1 MIPVEE
7 SKVRKVLI
15 ATPAHDG
22 RLDVWYTTSLVNSV
36 RIAQA
41 EGVFL
46 HPIFMSYDA
55 LVQRAR
61 NDLFRLAVE
70 GEYDD
75 MIFIDSD
82 LEWNPHWIM
91 ELLSRPEDVIGG
103 TYRKK
108 TDEALIFVA
117 KTKNLEASENG
128 LIKVDGLGTGFVK
141 LSRKAFMAL
150 WENSQ
155 PYQNEG
161 REGRMVC
168 DIQIVDGQLC
178 SEDVV
183 LFDKLN
189 KLGFDIWLHPS
200 MSCVHMGTKK
210 FYGDFVGFIQLVK
223 EQQNGREVDTESDQE
238 AGKPEEVSGSE
249 EGGSDSRQEA

>member
-1 MIPVEE
+1 M
-7 SKVRKVLI
+7 KVLI

-36 RIAQA
+36 RVAQ
-41 EGVFL
+41 ERGIFL
-46 HPIFMSYDA
+46 HPVFMSYDA

-70 GEYDD
+70 GEYDH
-75 MIFIDSD
+75 MIFIDAD
-82 LEWNPHWIM
+82 LEWNPMWIM
-91 ELLSRPEDVIGG
+91 ELLERPEDVIGG

-108 TDEALIFVA
+108 TDEAEMYVA
-117 KTKNLEASENG
+117 KTKNLEVENG

-141 LSRKAFMAL
+141 LSKNAFMAL
-150 WENSQ
+150 WEVST

-168 DIQIVDGQLC
+168 DIQVVDGQLC

-183 LFDKLN
+183 LFMKLRD
-189 KLGFDIWLHPS
+189 LGFDVWLAP
-200 MSCVHMGTKK
+200 HMTCCHIGTKK
-210 FYGDFVGFIQLVK
+210 FYGNFEDFANRLRK
-223 EQQNGREVDTESDQE
+223 E
-238 AGKPEEVSGSE
+238 A
-249 EGGSDSRQEA
+249 A

>member
-1 MIPVEE
+1 M
-7 SKVRKVLI
+7 RKVLI

-36 RIAQA
+36 RVAQA
-41 EGVFL
+41 EGIFL
-46 HPIFMSYDA
+46 HPVFMSYDA

-75 MIFIDSD
+75 MIFIDGD
-82 LEWNPHWIM
+82 LEWHPLWIM
-91 ELLSRPEDVIGG
+91 ELLKREEDVVGG

-108 TDEALIFVA
+108 TDDAEMYVM
-117 KTKNLEASENG
+117 KTQNLQPNEDG

-150 WENSQ
+150 WESSE
-155 PYQNEG
+155 PYQNES

-168 DIQIVDGQLC
+168 DIKIVDGQLC

-183 LFDKLN
+183 LFQKL
-189 KLGFDIWLHPS
+189 KALEFDVWLDPR
-200 MSCVHMGTKK
+200 MTCVHIGTKK
-210 FYGDFVGFIQLVK
+210 FYGNFEDFVKRLA
-223 EQQNGREVDTESDQE
+223 QQ
-238 AGKPEEVSGSE
+238 A
-249 EGGSDSRQEA
+249 A

>member
-1 MIPVEE
+1 M
-7 SKVRKVLI
+7 KVLI

-36 RIAQA
+36 RVAQE
-41 EGVFL
+41 EGIFL
-46 HPIFMSYDA
+46 HPVFMSYDA

-70 GEYDD
+70 GDYDD
-75 MIFIDSD
+75 MIFIDAD
-82 LEWNPHWIM
+82 LEWNPLWIM
-91 ELLSRPEDVIGG
+91 ELLQRPEDVIGG

-108 TDEALIFVA
+108 TDDAEMYVV
-117 KTKNLEASENG
+117 KTQNLEPNTDTG
-128 LIKVDGLGTGFVK
+128 LIHVQGLGTGFLK
-141 LSRKAFMAL
+141 LSKAAVTAL
-150 WENSQ
+150 WGSSQ

-183 LFDKLN
+183 LCQKLSA
-189 KLGFDIWLHPS
+189 LGFPLWLASH
-200 MSCVHMGTKK
+200 MTCVHIGTKK
-210 FYGDFVGFIQLVK
+210 FYGNFEDFVTRIMEIENVRK
-223 EQQNGREVDTESDQE
+223 MDTKGDQV
-238 AGKPEEVSGSE
+238 AGV
-249 EGGSDSRQEA
+249 AA

>member
-1 MIPVEE
+1 M
-7 SKVRKVLI
+7 KVLI

-36 RIAQA
+36 RVAQ
-41 EGVFL
+41 ERGIFL
-46 HPIFMSYDA
+46 HPVFMSYDA

-70 GEYDD
+70 GEYDH
-75 MIFIDSD
+75 MIFIDAD
-82 LEWNPHWIM
+82 LEWNPMWIM
-91 ELLSRPEDVIGG
+91 ELLERQEDVVGG

-108 TDEALIFVA
+108 TDEAEMYVA
-117 KTKNLEASENG
+117 KTKNLEVENG

-141 LSRKAFMAL
+141 LSKNAFMAL
-150 WENSQ
+150 WEVST

-168 DIQIVDGQLC
+168 DIQVVDGQLC

-183 LFDKLN
+183 LFMKLRD
-189 KLGFDIWLHPS
+189 LGFDVWLAP
-200 MSCVHMGTKK
+200 HMTCCHIGTKK
-210 FYGDFVGFIQLVK
+210 FYGNFADFANRLRK
-223 EQQNGREVDTESDQE
+223 E
-238 AGKPEEVSGSE
+238 A
-249 EGGSDSRQEA
+249 A

>member
-1 MIPVEE
+1 M
-7 SKVRKVLI
+7 KVLI

-36 RIAQA
+36 RVAQ
-41 EGVFL
+41 ERGIFL
-46 HPIFMSYDA
+46 HPVFMSYDA

-70 GEYDD
+70 GEYDH
-75 MIFIDSD
+75 MIFIDAD
-82 LEWNPHWIM
+82 LEWNPMWIM
-91 ELLSRPEDVIGG
+91 ELLERPEDVVGG

-108 TDEALIFVA
+108 TDEAEMYVA
-117 KTKNLEASENG
+117 KTKNLEVENG

-141 LSRKAFMAL
+141 LSKNAFMAL
-150 WENSQ
+150 WEVSQ

-168 DIQIVDGQLC
+168 DIQVVGGQLC

-183 LFDKLN
+183 LFMKLRD
-189 KLGFDIWLHPS
+189 LGFDVWLAP
-200 MSCVHMGTKK
+200 HMTCCHIGTKK
-210 FYGDFVGFIQLVK
+210 FYGNFADFANRLRK
-223 EQQNGREVDTESDQE
+223 E
-238 AGKPEEVSGSE
+238 A
-249 EGGSDSRQEA
+249 A